1 MSGVSPGPTHRPVQP
16 RAWTP
21 LQLGSHQLD
30 IMYDVP
36 SLQWVP
42 LGHFDVQPP
51 LQSLAAQTFFVAAYD
66 VLQQPDQHAA
76 DATQPA
82 Q

>member
-1 MSGVSPGPTHRPVQP
+1 
-16 RAWTP
+16 
-21 LQLGSHQLD
+21 
-30 IMYDVP
+30 MYDVP

>member
-1 MSGVSPGPTHRPVQP
+1 MSHASPD
-16 RAWTP
+16 
-21 LQLGSHQLD
+21 LQC
-30 IMYDVP
+30 
-36 SLQWVP
+36 VP
-42 LGHFDVQPP
+42 LGHLLVQPP

-76 DATQPA
+76 DATHPA